1 MKKLD
6 VLRYWVVWQAT
17 RCNLGPCP
25 RLPSKYSEREKFVFN
40 EFFLTLLF
48 FHLFEMKK
56 NCGVQFRVYDFRK
69 LYIETHSFYHFCFI
83 KQKCLLFRFIKRKRD
98 KKEWLICCVQQMI
111 CGGQVFEKNLKTAAT
126 ACRLSGVKGEK

>member
-6 VLRYWVVWQAT
+6 VLRTGWRGKRRDV
-17 RCNLGPCP
+17 NLGPCP

-111 CGGQVFEKNLKTAAT
+111 GGGALFLRNKALKHR
-126 ACRLSGVKGEK
+126 RLRDMRLKGEK

>member
-6 VLRYWVVWQAT
+6 VLRTGWRGKRRDV
-17 RCNLGPCP
+17 NLGPCP

-83 KQKCLLFRFIKRKRD
+83 KQKCSLPFY
-98 KKEWLICCVQQMI
+98 
-111 CGGQVFEKNLKTAAT
+111 KTEE
-126 ACRLSGVKGEK
+126 G